1 MSIFDTIGKFLVK
14 NSPTILSG
22 LAVTGLISTTVLA
35 VKATPQA
42 LRELSAHKHACEQA
56 GVEMT
61 QTSQFKVVYK
71 LYLPALSVAVASISC
86 IVFSNA
92 IHIRRNVAISSAFTM
107 VERAATAYQEKVI
120 EVAGEK
126 VHNDVKAAIAHDQ
139 VANTHPEVFEKT
151 PVDLVVTG
159 NGNTLCFDG
168 TTGRYFM
175 SSIDAL
181 QKAEN
186 AINHDL
192 VNGFG
197 TWVELNEFYYK
208 IGLPGVK
215 FGDWLG
221 WEPDKLVELEFTS
234 TIAPNDEPCV
244 VVDFKSVPKRNPW
257 Y

>member
-1 MSIFDTIGKFLVK
+1 MSIFETIGKFLVK

-22 LAVTGLISTTVLA
+22 LAVTGLISTAVLA

-42 LRELSAHKHACEQA
+42 LREINRYEAESVLNGLEPSDSGRVKA
-56 GVEMT
+56 
-61 QTSQFKVVYK
+61 VYK
-71 LYLPALSVAVASISC
+71 LYLPALSVAVASVTC

-126 VHNDVKAAIAHDQ
+126 VHEDVKQALAKDRVVENFDRQ
-139 VANTHPEVFEKT
+139 TTEVMIT
-151 PVDLVVTG
+151 DG
-159 NGNTLCFDG
+159 GGTLCYDG
-168 TTGRYFM
+168 TTGRYFL

-221 WEPDKLVELEFTS
+221 WEPDQLVELEFT
-234 TIAPNDEPCV
+234 TVLAPNDEPCI
-244 VVDFKSVPKRNPW
+244 VVDFKVAPKRSPW

>member
-1 MSIFDTIGKFLVK
+1 M
-14 NSPTILSG
+14 SG
-22 LAVTGLISTTVLA
+22 LAVTGLISTAVLA
-35 VKATPQA
+35 VKATPRA
-42 LRELSAHKHACEQA
+42 IREIWEYESRCIQA
-56 GVEMT
+56 GVEPNDT
-61 QTSQFKVVYK
+61 DRFKTVYK
-71 LYLPALSVAVASISC
+71 LYLPALSVAAVSITC

-126 VHNDVKAAIAHDQ
+126 VHEDVKQALVKDQ
-139 VANTHPEVFEKT
+139 IEQTFPRASTE
-151 PVDLVVTG
+151 LVVTG
-159 NGNTLCFDG
+159 TGNTLCLDG

-208 IGLPGVK
+208 IGLPSVK

-221 WEPDKLVELEFTS
+221 WEPDHLVELEFT
-234 TIAPNDEPCV
+234 TVLAPNDEPCV
-244 VVDFKSVPKRNPW
+244 VVDFKVAPKRSPW

>member
-1 MSIFDTIGKFLVK
+1 MSIFETIGKFLVK

-22 LAVTGLISTTVLA
+22 LAVTGLISTAVLA

-42 LRELSAHKHACEQA
+42 LRDIHQYETDSLRDGLEPSDSGRVKA
-56 GVEMT
+56 
-61 QTSQFKVVYK
+61 VYK
-71 LYLPALSVAVASISC
+71 LYLPALSVAVASVTC

-126 VHNDVKAAIAHDQ
+126 VHEDVKQALAKDKVIENFDRQ
-139 VANTHPEVFEKT
+139 TTEVMVT
-151 PVDLVVTG
+151 ALDPV
-159 NGNTLCFDG
+159 TLCLDG

-208 IGLPGVK
+208 IGLPSVK

-221 WEPDKLVELEFTS
+221 WEPDQLVELEFT
-234 TIAPNDEPCV
+234 TVLAPNDEPCI
-244 VVDFKSVPKRNPW
+244 VVDFKVAPKRSPW